1 MLSLFITLMAK
12 TCFVFLCCTF
22 HTEPKVPLPIH
33 LSSKDSKS
41 FLHNSFSKPAA
52 TLGGKI
58 KYLFLTLFK
67 ICIFLAIN
75 KNYIS
80 YIAQ

>member
-22 HTEPKVPLPIH
+22 QTEPKVPLPIH

-41 FLHNSFSKPAA
+41 VLQASRSSPAA
-52 TLGGKI
+52 TAGDSI
-58 KYLFLTLFK
+58 KSLFLTLFK
-67 ICIFLAIN
+67 IGFLPPIIIN
-75 KNYIS
+75 KNE
-80 YIAQ
+80 